1 MVTREKKKERI
12 ARRRE
17 EQILNAAL
25 TVFTK
30 KGYGEATIPYIAQ
43 EAGVAV
49 GTIYNYYPSKREL
62 FVAVIKNFIITAPL
76 MDLIDN
82 LPKGDIAVTF
92 KQILQ
97 NRFKLIESVPMSRL
111 SFLMAEVQRDPEL
124 KALWAETYLQPFF
137 SRLEAVV
144 RDLSASGKYR
154 HLEPVVTVR
163 AVGGMILGFLML
175 KMMEGDTSPLNELP
189 PDKVTDNLIDFVLHG
204 LLDEREKGKS

>member
-12 ARRRE
+12 ARHRE

-30 KGYGEATIPYIAQ
+30 KGYGEATIPDIAK
-43 EAGVAV
+43 EASIAV

-137 SRLEAVV
+137 SRLEAVF

-189 PDKVTDNLIDFVLHG
+189 PDKVTDNLINFVLHG